1 MNLFVTGRTFWM
13 ILLVS
18 NVRYTHIPE
27 LLKEELVSFVVMEKL
42 RREEESK

>member
-18 NVRYTHIPE
+18 IIRYTYVPE

>member
-1 MNLFVTGRTFWM
+1 M

-18 NVRYTHIPE
+18 IIRYTHIPE
-27 LLKEELVSFVVMEKL
+27 LLTEELVSFVVMEKL